1 MGGGVWRRKVTPP
14 AEKDFIQ
21 SGKIQ
26 RWSWSDSKGILAW
39 SDLISGWGGGG
50 GVVWFVSDSSFCSV
64 THQGLPPSTLRPRPF
79 HSPSLRLFLRQRT
92 FGIWASSWQSSTGG
106 GEQHIMTPKRMLLR
120 AHEHVQVCLT
130 VITAFSARY
139 GFAETMADFRICKQF
154 LVCFCLKEHFY
165 LSFGELCSEREARR
179 LELWMGI
186 NSRTTG
192 TLLDTN

>member
-1 MGGGVWRRKVTPP
+1 M
-14 AEKDFIQ
+14 
-21 SGKIQ
+21 
-26 RWSWSDSKGILAW
+26 
-39 SDLISGWGGGG
+39 
-50 GVVWFVSDSSFCSV
+50 SDSSFCSV

-192 TLLDTN
+192 NLLDTN